1 MRRILA
7 YWLPVFLWAGVIFLF
22 SSQSSLP
29 HSQDNLLDVIMGKT
43 AHFLEFGIL
52 AGLILR
58 AFRSAGSL
66 TPKLLLYSWTLAVLY
81 AVSDEVHQSM
91 VPQRTPSPV
100 DVGIDSIGVVFGL
113 AATWVAGRRS
123 WAFVARLRVRG

>member
-29 HSQDNLLDVIMGKT
+29 HAQDNLLDVIVRKT

-52 AGLILR
+52 SWLILR
-58 AFRSAGSL
+58 ALRTAGSL
-66 TPKLLLYSWTLAVLY
+66 TPKLLLYSLTLAVLY
-81 AVSDEVHQSM
+81 AVFDEVHQSM

-100 DVGIDSIGVVFGL
+100 DVGIDASGVIAGL
-113 AATWVAGRRS
+113 MVSWIAGRRPYS
-123 WAFVARLRVRG
+123 NTKAPG